1 MYLDYYHLNRLP
13 FQITPDASFFFDG
26 RPHRRALSTV
36 AYGLSKNEG
45 FVVITGEVGAGK
57 TTLFEYT
64 LSRLADDRIVAVKI
78 NTTQV
83 GSENLLRLIAAQFG
97 LSVGGGSKAELLC
110 ALEDELVRL
119 HHQRKVALVVVDE
132 VQGLS
137 HDALEE
143 LRMLSNFQSNGKPL
157 LQMLLV
163 GQPEFRQRLAEP
175 DLEQLRQRIIAS
187 FHISRLS
194 TDDTR
199 GYVEHRLK
207 FAGWDGR
214 RIFAPDSFAAIFEA
228 TGGLPRR
235 LNRLCDRLL
244 LFGYLEDRGV
254 LTAAD
259 VAEVVEE
266 MREEGLIEPLSKS
279 PAAAPQ
285 PQPQPQP
292 SKVHALKPVASIA
305 SEESASHAPATG
317 PAQPADSA
325 MSLSRDE
332 WLDVRH
338 SAKAIQR
345 ELKSYKI
352 RVDEFR
358 DRIGTRRKA
367 N

>member
-1 MYLDYYHLNRLP
+1 MYLDYYHLKRLP

-175 DLEQLRQRIIAS
+175 DLEQLRQRVIAS

-207 FAGWDGR
+207 LAGWDGR
-214 RIFAPDSFAAIFEA
+214 RIFAPDSFEAIFEA

-254 LTAAD
+254 LTASD

-266 MREEGLIEPLSKS
+266 MREEGLIEPLPDTAAAPPQTATVRALKPVPNVANEE

-285 PQPQPQP
+285 P
-292 SKVHALKPVASIA
+292 
-305 SEESASHAPATG
+305 
-317 PAQPADSA
+317 PAQNAQAASG
-325 MSLSRDE
+325 MNLSRDE

-345 ELKSYKI
+345 ELKSYKL

>member
-1 MYLDYYHLNRLP
+1 MYLDYYHLKRLP

-97 LSVGGGSKAELLC
+97 LSVGGGTKAELLC

-132 VQGLS
+132 VQGLNYE
-137 HDALEE
+137 ALEE

-163 GQPEFRQRLAEP
+163 GQPEFRQRLSEP
-175 DLEQLRQRIIAS
+175 DLEQLRQRVIAS
-187 FHISRLS
+187 FHINRLS
-194 TDDTR
+194 VDDTR

-207 FAGWDGR
+207 LAGWDGR
-214 RIFAPDSFAAIFEA
+214 RIFATDAYPAVFEA

-244 LFGYLEDRGV
+244 LFGYLEDRGI

-259 VAEVVEE
+259 VEEVVQE
-266 MREEGLIEPLSKS
+266 MQEEGLIEAQPSEPPTPPKPASVTPLMPVPSAAREQEAQPAVEESTEEPPEKA
-279 PAAAPQ
+279 AAAP
-285 PQPQPQP
+285 
-292 SKVHALKPVASIA
+292 
-305 SEESASHAPATG
+305 G
-317 PAQPADSA
+317 R
-325 MSLSRDE
+325 LSNDE
-332 WLDVRH
+332 WLEVRH

-345 ELKSYKI
+345 ELKSYKL

-358 DRIGTRRKA
+358 DRLSSRRKA
-367 N
+367 SRS

>member
-1 MYLDYYHLNRLP
+1 MYLDYYHLKRLP

-175 DLEQLRQRIIAS
+175 DLEQLRQRVIAS

-207 FAGWDGR
+207 LAGWDGR
-214 RIFAPDSFAAIFEA
+214 RIFAPDSFSAIFEA

-266 MREEGLIEPLSKS
+266 MREEGLIEPAPDNTAVA
-279 PAAAPQ
+279 PAPPQ
-285 PQPQPQP
+285 PA
-292 SKVHALKPVASIA
+292 KVHALKPVPSVAN
-305 SEESASHAPATG
+305 EEATAHPPANEPAPPAGTATN
-317 PAQPADSA
+317 
-325 MSLSRDE
+325 LSRDE

-345 ELKSYKI
+345 ELKSYKL

-358 DRIGTRRKA
+358 DRIGTRGKA
-367 N
+367 S

>member
-1 MYLDYYHLNRLP
+1 MYLDYYHLKRLP

-64 LSRLADDRIVAVKI
+64 LQRLADDRIVAVKI

-137 HDALEE
+137 HEALEE

-187 FHISRLS
+187 FHINRLS
-194 TDDTR
+194 VDDTR
-199 GYVEHRLK
+199 GYIEHRLR

-214 RIFAPDSFAAIFEA
+214 RIFAADSFEAIFNA

-259 VAEVVEE
+259 VEEVVQE
-266 MREEGLIEPLSKS
+266 MQEEGLIELPAPSEKS
-279 PAAAPQ
+279 EAPPPPKPAKIPQ
-285 PQPQPQP
+285 
-292 SKVHALKPVASIA
+292 LKPVPSV
-305 SEESASHAPATG
+305 SKDESPEESEAPEEKK
-317 PAQPADSA
+317 PAAGKR
-325 MSLSRDE
+325 LSNEE
-332 WLDVRH
+332 WLEVRH

-345 ELKSYKI
+345 ELKSYKL

-358 DRIGTRRKA
+358 DRLGTRRKA